1 MHRKPYYRYLEG
13 LWKEEKLFED
23 IMQAKYGM
31 RV

>member
-1 MHRKPYYRYLEG
+1 MHRKTYDRLLEG

-23 IMQAKYGM
+23 IMQAKYWL